1 MTIVTAVKT
10 PDPDVDPKAKIGFV
24 GDIEH
29 ETKTNSDFRR
39 VLYTGKNV
47 QLVLMAIAPGDD
59 IGEETH
65 EGHDQFFRIEKGKG
79 EVWINGHRSAIKS
92 DDAIIVPAGA
102 RHNVVNT
109 GDKPL
114 KLYTLTR
121 HPSIATPSR
130 RRPGRRRQRPR
141 NISTVRR
148 RNEQRR
154 VKA

>member
-1 MTIVTAVKT
+1 MTIVTAVNT

-65 EGHDQFFRIEKGKG
+65 ECHDQFFRIEKGKG

-114 KLYTLTR
+114 KLYTLYAPPEHRDAITQTTR
-121 HPSIATPSR
+121 AEAAMAEEHFNGT
-130 RRPGRRRQRPR
+130 
-141 NISTVRR
+141 TT
-148 RNEQRR
+148 E
-154 VKA
+154 